1 MATYHQGAN
10 GAFSGK
16 AGSVVGANWRSI
28 GYLRGLARFKTKSNS
43 PKQAAQRMRFGM
55 GVSFLQPMKAVLR
68 AGFND
73 RKRGR
78 NTGFNQGLQHFLS
91 NAVTGEYPDLEINYA
106 GVALSKGALEKLI
119 GLSLASDDPNT
130 LSLAWMNLHDP
141 QSETAFADDTVITV
155 LYNKTE
161 DLFTTNRSAS
171 RQDEGLQLELPP
183 AFSGHEFHVW
193 VFTQH
198 REGVEVSTCQYAGTV
213 VLA

>member
-1 MATYHQGAN
+1 MATYQQGAN

-16 AGSVVGANWRSI
+16 AGSVVGSNWRSI
-28 GYLRGLARFKTKSNS
+28 GYLRGLARFKSKSNS

-55 GVSFLQPMKAVLR
+55 GVSFLQPMKSLLR
-68 AGFND
+68 IGFND
-73 RKRGR
+73 RVRGR
-78 NTGFNQGLQHFLS
+78 NTGFNQGLRHFVS
-91 NAVTGEYPDLEINYA
+91 NAVAGEYPDLEIDYSQ
-106 GVALSKGALEKLI
+106 VALSKGAQEKLI
-119 GLSLASDDPNT
+119 GLTLASDAPNT
-130 LSLAWMNLHDP
+130 LTLAWANLHDP
-141 QSETAFADDTVITV
+141 NSETSFPDDVVTVL

-171 RQDEGLQLELPP
+171 RQSEGLQLELPP

-198 REGVEVSTCQYAGTV
+198 REGFEVSTSQYAGTV